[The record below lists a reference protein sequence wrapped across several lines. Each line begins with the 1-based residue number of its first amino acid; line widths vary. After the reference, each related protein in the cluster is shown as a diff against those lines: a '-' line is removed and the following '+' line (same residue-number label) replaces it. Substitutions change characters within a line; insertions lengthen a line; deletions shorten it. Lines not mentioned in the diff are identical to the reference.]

1 MHRDDNAESLEVA
14 CLDGAD
20 PAWDRFVE
28 SRPDATFFHL
38 SGWKT
43 VIEESFGHK
52 CHYLAARQGGEFVG
66 VLPLTQVRGRL
77 FGHSLISTAF
87 FVYGGPLAATPAAPA
102 APPHPALPPAPPP
115 GPQPPT

>member
-1 MHRDDNAESLEVA
+1 MPRDDNAESLQVA

-28 SRPDATFFHL
+28 SRPDATFFHR

-52 CHYLAARQGGEFVG
+52 CHYLAARQGGRFVG

-87 FVYGGPLAATPAAPA
+87 CVYACPLAAPPAASSEQRRD
-102 APPHPALPPAPPP
+102 
-115 GPQPPT
+115 GKECGNTCI